1 MSIPAMA
8 SYLAARARLAEARR
22 LMLRAERTTAK
33 LAKRFGGS
41 DAAWARAYT
50 VAGVDLADQ
59 RRLAAYRDVRRSGA
73 ALKAVLRGV
82 PLATRQRV
90 LGAVLCAELL
100 AAANDH

>member
-1 MSIPAMA
+1 M
-8 SYLAARARLAEARR
+8 
-22 LMLRAERTTAK
+22 
-33 LAKRFGGS
+33 
-41 DAAWARAYT
+41 
-50 VAGVDLADQ
+50 AGVDLADQ